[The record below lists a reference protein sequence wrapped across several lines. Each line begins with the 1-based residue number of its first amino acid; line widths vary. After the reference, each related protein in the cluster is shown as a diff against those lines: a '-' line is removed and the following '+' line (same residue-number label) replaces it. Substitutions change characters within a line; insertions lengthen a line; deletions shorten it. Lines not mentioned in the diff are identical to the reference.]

1 MNAEN
6 FMEYLAQ
13 PAKLYQLPYQ
23 EIKNLVEEYPYSANL
38 RQLLLLKS
46 RIEKDPKFEQYLH
59 NLAAHT
65 FDREHLYTFIHEKLP
80 QLLELDTEPEERLEL
95 KDLTQLVSPEKVPV
109 RREEDVFEVGGQK
122 SEVGSNEM
130 REDLEESSPLGK
142 PNISEFRI
150 PPDSSG
156 SDFEVGGQKSDPEL
170 SGGSNETYEDQEERV
185 TEFIVG
191 AASEGLDENSSLPE
205 PDNSDFEV
213 GSQKSEVGSDETHEE
228 QEERV
233 TEFIVGAASEGLDEN
248 SSLPEPDNSDF
259 EVGSQKSEVG
269 SDETHEDQEEQVIE
283 FIVGSN
289 DSAQEENSPLAK
301 PNNSDF
307 EVGSQKSE
315 VGSNETH
322 EDQEEQVIEF
332 IVGSND
338 SAQEEISPLAE
349 ADNSDFEVGS
359 QKADPELSGGSN
371 ETHEDL
377 EESTPLGKPNT
388 SEFRIPPD
396 ASGSDFEIPASLLQT
411 LISGSLLVGTPL
423 VPKAKENFASWQSQR
438 QRKET
443 ASRWERLRQR
453 SVRST
458 ADEEN
463 PLKAK
468 EMAKQSVQDQAN
480 LASETLAKLLTRQG
494 QYRKAI
500 KIYERLSLLYPEKSR
515 YFAATI
521 EELKLKQ

>member
-109 RREEDVFEVGGQK
+109 LREEKVFEVRNQEVGSEVGSRK
-122 SEVGSNEM
+122 AEVGSNEM
-130 REDLEESSPLGK
+130 REELEESVPLA
-142 PNISEFRI
+142 NADTSEF
-150 PPDSSG
+150 PLPTSH
-156 SDFEVGGQKSDPEL
+156 FES
-170 SGGSNETYEDQEERV
+170 GSNEMREELEENFPIEFIIGTDAEEQEEA
-185 TEFIVG
+185 TPL
-191 AASEGLDENSSLPE
+191 ANADTSE
-205 PDNSDFEV
+205 FEV
-213 GSQKSEVGSDETHEE
+213 GSQKSEVGNIEMRGEPEE
-228 QEERV
+228 SV
-233 TEFIVGAASEGLDEN
+233 
-248 SSLPEPDNSDF
+248 
-259 EVGSQKSEVG
+259 
-269 SDETHEDQEEQVIE
+269 
-283 FIVGSN
+283 
-289 DSAQEENSPLAK
+289 PLAE
-301 PNNSDF
+301 PNNSEFPLPTSEF

-322 EDQEEQVIEF
+322 EDI
-332 IVGSND
+332 
-338 SAQEEISPLAE
+338 
-349 ADNSDFEVGS
+349 
-359 QKADPELSGGSN
+359 
-371 ETHEDL
+371 
-377 EESTPLGKPNT
+377 EESTPIEFIIGAHTEEQEEITPLAEPNT
-388 SEFRIPPD
+388 SNFPPPT
-396 ASGSDFEIPASLLQT
+396 SEFEISNSLLQT
-411 LISGSLLVGTPL
+411 LISGSLLGGTPL
-423 VPKAKENFASWQSQR
+423 VPKAKENFASWQQK
-438 QRKET
+438 RKG
-443 ASRWERLRQR
+443 ANSRWERLRQR
-453 SVRST
+453 SVR
-458 ADEEN
+458 DDNEEEN
-463 PLKAK
+463 PVKAK
-468 EMAKQSVQDQAN
+468 EMAKQSVQDQSN